1 MKRGGELKEVEFL
14 CVLCLAAMA
23 VILDLWKR
31 KIPNVL
37 TFAGVA
43 VGGIFQS
50 INYGY
55 MGILLFLGGVGTP
68 LLVLGALYY
77 FRMIGAGDIKL
88 FCALGGFLGAIKS
101 LTCILIAFLVG
112 AGISVILIL
121 WRRNLWSRLGYFYAY
136 ISNYFHLKKW
146 EPYRRDEDVDS
157 HMYFSV
163 PILISVILYV
173 GGFY

>member
-1 MKRGGELKEVEFL
+1 MKEVEFL
-14 CVLCLAAMA
+14 CLLCLAAMA
-23 VILDLWKR
+23 VILDIWKG
-31 KIPNVL
+31 KIPNLL

-43 VGGIFQS
+43 AGGTFQAV
-50 INYGY
+50 YTGY
-55 MGILLFLGGVGTP
+55 MGVLLFLGGVGTP

-88 FCALGGFLGAIKS
+88 FCAIGGFLGAIKI

-121 WRRNLWSRLGYFYAY
+121 WRRNLWSRLAYFYAY

-146 EPYRRDEDVDS
+146 MPYRRDEDVDS
-157 HMYFSV
+157 HMHFSV
-163 PILISVILYV
+163 PILISIILYV